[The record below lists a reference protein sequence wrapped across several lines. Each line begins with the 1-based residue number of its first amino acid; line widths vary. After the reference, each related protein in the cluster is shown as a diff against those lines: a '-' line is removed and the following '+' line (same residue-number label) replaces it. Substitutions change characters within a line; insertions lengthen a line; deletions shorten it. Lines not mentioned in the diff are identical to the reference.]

1 MTSRKELH
9 VIDGPTVGP
18 GQHLE
23 IGVVIAWAPDGSF
36 LEADITELRV
46 AADDPPAPAKSIR
59 SAVHHHVLH
68 VLRGIEPATD
78 WQIIRSWR
86 YSNPDAPEA
95 STASIRSRRA
105 ELVRA
110 GLIEQAGLTTSVPG
124 RRSSRTWKVTEA
136 GRSSLTPYKPMEGE
150 PNR

>member
-1 MTSRKELH
+1 MTRRKELH

-23 IGVVIAWAPDGSF
+23 IGVVLVWTTGGSF
-36 LEADITELRV
+36 LEADVTEIRV
-46 AADDPPAPAKSIR
+46 APDEPPAPGKSIR
-59 SAVHHHVLH
+59 SDVHRHVLH
-68 VLRGIEPATD
+68 VLREIEPATD

-86 YSNPDAPEA
+86 WGDRDAPEA

-110 GLIEQAGLTTSVPG
+110 GLIEEAGRTVSVPG

-136 GRSSLTPYKPMEGE
+136 GRSSLTPQ
-150 PNR
+150 